1 MRLLFQT
8 YTHLFGGLLL
18 TKNSKIIKIKTT
30 LFIQSGFF
38 LYKHYTY
45 ICRMEKEHQIF
56 GIRAII
62 EAIQAGKEVD
72 KVFIQK
78 EISGELMKD
87 LMKVMKRANIN
98 FSYVPVEKLNRLTPN
113 NHQGA
118 VATISPIGFIDLEHL
133 VESTIASGSKPLF
146 LILDQISDAR
156 NFGAIIRTAECTG
169 VNGIIVQKAGSAPVN
184 GDTVKTSAGAV
195 FNVPICKVEHIKDA
209 IFYLQGSGIKTV
221 AATEKTDQNIYD
233 IALNEPVAI
242 IMGSEDRGINPS
254 VLKIVDEKAKLPMF
268 GTIGSLNVSVACG
281 AFLYETV
288 RQRS

>member
-1 MRLLFQT
+1 
-8 YTHLFGGLLL
+8 
-18 TKNSKIIKIKTT
+18 
-30 LFIQSGFF
+30 
-38 LYKHYTY
+38 
-45 ICRMEKEHQIF
+45 MEKEHQIF

-62 EAIQAGKEVD
+62 EAIQSGATVD

-78 EISGELMKD
+78 EISSELMKD

-98 FSYVPVEKLNRLTPN
+98 FTYVPVEKLNRLTPN

-118 VATISPIGFIDLEHL
+118 VATISPIDFHDLETI
-133 VESTIASGSKPLF
+133 VEKIMETNTKPLF

-169 VNGIIVQKAGSAPVN
+169 VDAIIVQKAGSAPVN

-195 FNVPICKVEHIKDA
+195 FNIPICKVEHIKDA
-209 IFYLQGSGIKTV
+209 IFFLQGSGIKTV
-221 AATEKTDQNIYD
+221 AATEKTDQNIFD
-233 IALNEPVAI
+233 LSLNEPLAI

-281 AFLYETV
+281 AFLYEAV
-288 RQRS
+288 RQRQ

>member
-1 MRLLFQT
+1 
-8 YTHLFGGLLL
+8 
-18 TKNSKIIKIKTT
+18 
-30 LFIQSGFF
+30 
-38 LYKHYTY
+38 
-45 ICRMEKEHQIF
+45 MEKEHQIF

-62 EAIQAGKEVD
+62 EALNSGKEID

-78 EISGELMKD
+78 DADGDLMRD
-87 LMKVMKRANIN
+87 LMKALKKHSVN
-98 FSYVPVEKLNRLTPN
+98 FSYVPVEKLNRLTHN

-118 VATISPIGFIDLEHL
+118 VASIAPVGFHNLETL
-133 VESTIASGSKPLF
+133 VETVLESGKMPLF
-146 LILDQISDAR
+146 LILDQLSDAR

-169 VNGIIVQKAGSAPVN
+169 VDGIIIQKQGSAPVN

-209 IFYLQGSGIKTV
+209 IFHLQGSGIKTV
-221 AATEKTDQNIYD
+221 AATEKTEDSIYD
-233 IALNEPVAI
+233 IKLNEPLAI

-288 RQRS
+288 RQRG

>member
-1 MRLLFQT
+1 
-8 YTHLFGGLLL
+8 
-18 TKNSKIIKIKTT
+18 
-30 LFIQSGFF
+30 
-38 LYKHYTY
+38 
-45 ICRMEKEHQIF
+45 MEKENIIF

-62 EAIQAGKEVD
+62 EAIQAGTAVD

-78 EISGELMKD
+78 EIAGELMKD

-118 VATISPIGFIDLEHL
+118 VASISPIGFMELEHL
-133 VESTIASGSKPLF
+133 VESTMESGKQPLF

-195 FNVPICKVEHIKDA
+195 FNIPICKVEHIKDA
-209 IFYLQGSGIKTV
+209 IFLLQASGIKTV

-242 IMGSEDRGINPS
+242 IMGSEEDGITDEIIRKS
-254 VLKIVDEKAKLPMF
+254 DEIAKIPKQDK
-268 GTIGSLNVSVACG
+268 
-281 AFLYETV
+281 
-288 RQRS
+288 

>member
-1 MRLLFQT
+1 
-8 YTHLFGGLLL
+8 
-18 TKNSKIIKIKTT
+18 
-30 LFIQSGFF
+30 
-38 LYKHYTY
+38 
-45 ICRMEKEHQIF
+45 MEKGHQIF

-62 EAIQAGKEVD
+62 EAIQAGKEID

-78 EISGELMKD
+78 DAQGELMKD
-87 LMKVMKRANIN
+87 LMKVMKRAGVN
-98 FSYVPVEKLNRLTPN
+98 FSYVPVEKLNKLTPN

-118 VATISPIGFIDLEHL
+118 VATIAPVSFHNLETL
-133 VESTIASGSKPLF
+133 IETVMESGKTPLF

-169 VNGIIVQKAGSAPVN
+169 VDGIIIQKQGAAPVN

-209 IFYLQGSGIKTV
+209 IFHLQGSGIKTI

-233 IALNEPVAI
+233 LSLNEPIAI
-242 IMGSEDRGINPS
+242 VMGSEDRGVNPS

-268 GTIGSLNVSVACG
+268 GTIASLNVSVACG

>member
-1 MRLLFQT
+1 
-8 YTHLFGGLLL
+8 
-18 TKNSKIIKIKTT
+18 
-30 LFIQSGFF
+30 
-38 LYKHYTY
+38 
-45 ICRMEKEHQIF
+45 MEKENQIF

-62 EAIQAGKEVD
+62 EAIQAGASVD
-72 KVFIQK
+72 KVYIQK
-78 EISGELMKD
+78 EASGELMKD
-87 LMKVMKRANIN
+87 LMKVMKRGNVK
-98 FSYVPVEKLNRLTPN
+98 FSYVPIEKLNRLTPN

-118 VATISPIGFIDLEHL
+118 VATISPISFYDIETLINK
-133 VESTIASGSKPLF
+133 VTESGKTPLF

-169 VNGIIVQKAGSAPVN
+169 VDGIIIQKSGSAPVN
-184 GDTVKTSAGAV
+184 GDTVKTSAGAI

-221 AATEKTDQNIYD
+221 AANEKTDQTIYEVD
-233 IALNEPVAI
+233 LKEPVAI

-281 AFLYETV
+281 AFLYEAV
-288 RQRS
+288 RQRN